1 MASKFVVPDREQSFF
16 EMVSYRG
23 VLGDDHA
30 VWTVIEVVEGLDL
43 SEVYAR
49 YGDDPSVGGRPAFEP
64 AMLLALLVFGYC
76 EGKRSS
82 RALEEA
88 CRRDWA
94 YRAIC
99 GGETPDHATIARFR
113 RGLDDVLD
121 SLFGQV
127 LAVCSGAGL
136 VEVGLVALDGTRM
149 PGAASKEANKTA
161 GTLARL
167 EREAREM
174 LDEAAAADRGDGANR
189 EDGDSGG
196 GGSGRVSSQT
206 RRGTEQQRRA
216 DRIRA
221 AQQVVAAAV
230 TRQAAEET
238 KRGRPK
244 RPVGNVTDPESRLQK
259 TRNGFIQGYNAQSV
273 VSADQVVVACAV
285 TAEAT
290 DFAWLEPMLKAAA
303 ANVEAAGVS
312 HPVGVALADA
322 GYWSRANAETEA
334 GLGIDLLIATGK
346 SHQVGEPGSGNDDD
360 DTVARD
366 RARLAVITRID
377 TRQISIA
384 EGAQRLGLSTS
395 RVSVLLGRYR
405 RHGSLASQATLA
417 KRRMEHKL
425 AEPVNRDRYRQRG
438 WLIEGSFA
446 HVKTH
451 RNSGRFLRRGLT
463 ACNAEWTLI
472 NLAGNLLKLHRR
484 PNPTPKPGPEPSPKS
499 SDTAHEPGSEPR
511 QSRNTPPPA
520 PCTRTRATTRQRHPH
535 RRHSR

>member
-1 MASKFVVPDREQSFF
+1 
-16 EMVSYRG
+16 
-23 VLGDDHA
+23 
-30 VWTVIEVVEGLDL
+30 
-43 SEVYAR
+43 
-49 YGDDPSVGGRPAFEP
+49 
-64 AMLLALLVFGYC
+64 
-76 EGKRSS
+76 
-82 RALEEA
+82 
-88 CRRDWA
+88 
-94 YRAIC
+94 
-99 GGETPDHATIARFR
+99 
-113 RGLDDVLD
+113 
-121 SLFGQV
+121 
-127 LAVCSGAGL
+127 
-136 VEVGLVALDGTRM
+136 
-149 PGAASKEANKTA
+149 
-161 GTLARL
+161 
-167 EREAREM
+167 M
-174 LDEAAAADRGDGANR
+174 LDEAAAADRGDG
-189 EDGDSGG
+189 DGGG

-206 RRGTEQQRRA
+206 RRGTEQLRRA

-230 TRQAAEET
+230 TRQAAEEK

-273 VSADQVVVACAV
+273 VSADQVVIACAV

-312 HPVGVALADA
+312 HRVGVALADA
-322 GYWSRANAETEA
+322 GYWSQANAESGD

-346 SHQVGEPGSGNDDD
+346 SHQVGEPGPDDS

-377 TRQISIA
+377 TRQITVGDA
-384 EGAQRLGLSTS
+384 AKQLALSTS

-405 RHGSLASQATLA
+405 RHGSLASEATLA
-417 KRRMEHKL
+417 RREMEHKL
-425 AEPVNRDRYRQRG
+425 AESANRDRYRQRG

-451 RNSGRFLRRGLT
+451 RNSDRFLRRGLT
-463 ACNAEWTLI
+463 ACNAEWKLI

-484 PNPTPKPGPEPSPKS
+484 PNPTPEPGP
-499 SDTAHEPGSEPR
+499 EPR

-520 PCTRTRATTRQRHPH
+520 RCTRTGHTTRPRHPH

>member
-1 MASKFVVPDREQSFF
+1 
-16 EMVSYRG
+16 
-23 VLGDDHA
+23 
-30 VWTVIEVVEGLDL
+30 
-43 SEVYAR
+43 
-49 YGDDPSVGGRPAFEP
+49 
-64 AMLLALLVFGYC
+64 MLLALLLFGYC

-82 RALEEA
+82 RSLEEA

-113 RGLDDVLD
+113 QGLDDVLD
-121 SLFGQV
+121 SLFAQV

-149 PGAASKEANKTA
+149 PAAASKEANKTA

-174 LDEAAAADRGDGANR
+174 LDEAAAADRGDGGNR
-189 EDGDSGG
+189 GDGDGGG

-206 RRGTEQQRRA
+206 RRETEQLRRA
-216 DRIRA
+216 DRIRQ
-221 AQQVVAAAV
+221 AQQVVADAV
-230 TRQAAEET
+230 TRQAAEEK

-303 ANVEAAGVS
+303 ANVEAAGVAD
-312 HPVGVALADA
+312 PVRVAVADA
-322 GYWSRANAETEA
+322 GYWSQANAESGD

-346 SHQVGEPGSGNDDD
+346 SHQVGEPGPDDG
-360 DTVARD
+360 DTVARDRD

-377 TRQISIA
+377 TRQITVA
-384 EGAQRLGLSTS
+384 DAAKQLALSTS

-405 RHGSLASQATLA
+405 RHGSLASEATLA
-417 KRRMEHKL
+417 RREMEHKL
-425 AEPVNRDRYRQRG
+425 AEPANRDRYRQRG

-463 ACNAEWTLI
+463 ACNAEWKLI

-484 PNPTPKPGPEPSPKS
+484 PDPTPEPGPEPQ
-499 SDTAHEPGSEPR
+499 TEPR
-511 QSRNTPPPA
+511 QSRNGNVNLIWPHRARLIWPHRNTPPPA
-520 PCTRTRATTRQRHPH
+520 PSTRTGHTTRPRHPH

>member
-23 VLGDDHA
+23 VLGDDHP

-49 YGDDPSVGGRPAFEP
+49 YGDDPSVGGRPAFDP

-113 RGLDDVLD
+113 QGLDDVLD
-121 SLFGQV
+121 ALFAQV
-127 LAVCSGAGL
+127 LMVCAGAGL

-149 PGAASKEANKTA
+149 PAAASKEANKTA
-161 GTLARL
+161 ETLVRL
-167 EREAREM
+167 AGEAREM
-174 LDEAAAADRGDGANR
+174 LDEAAAADRGDGGNR
-189 EDGDSGG
+189 EDGEGG
-196 GGSGRVSSQT
+196 GGGAGRVSSQT
-206 RRGTEQQRRA
+206 RRETEQQRRA

-230 TRQAAEET
+230 TRQAAEEK

-312 HPVGVALADA
+312 HPVRVALADA
-322 GYWSRANAETEA
+322 GYWSRANAETED

-346 SHQVGEPGSGNDDD
+346 SHQVGEPGPDND

-384 EGAQRLGLSTS
+384 EGARRLGLSNS

-405 RHGSLASQATLA
+405 DHGSLASQATLA

-425 AEPVNRDRYRQRG
+425 AEPANRDRYRQRG

-446 HVKTH
+446 HIKTH

-484 PNPTPKPGPEPSPKS
+484 PNPTPKPGPGPELEPS
-499 SDTAHEPGSEPR
+499 
-511 QSRNTPPPA
+511 QSRNTPRSA
-520 PCTRTRATTRQRHPH
+520 PNTRTRATTRQRHPH
-535 RRHSR
+535 RPQRR